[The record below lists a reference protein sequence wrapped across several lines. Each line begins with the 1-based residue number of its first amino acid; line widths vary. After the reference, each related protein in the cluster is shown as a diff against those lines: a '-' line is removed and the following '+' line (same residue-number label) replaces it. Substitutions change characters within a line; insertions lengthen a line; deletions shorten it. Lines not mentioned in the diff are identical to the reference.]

1 MDENCDFLEHF
12 MDDAVICYR
21 ATEET
26 RAFILEQKRKLAN
39 ETQLLKNSLSS
50 EQLALFDNYI
60 KTLSRLVFYKYKEYY
75 YKGFDAKK

>member
-26 RAFILEQKRKLAN
+26 RAFILEQKRKLA
-39 ETQLLKNSLSS
+39 
-50 EQLALFDNYI
+50 I
-60 KTLSRLVFYKYKEYY
+60 
-75 YKGFDAKK
+75 